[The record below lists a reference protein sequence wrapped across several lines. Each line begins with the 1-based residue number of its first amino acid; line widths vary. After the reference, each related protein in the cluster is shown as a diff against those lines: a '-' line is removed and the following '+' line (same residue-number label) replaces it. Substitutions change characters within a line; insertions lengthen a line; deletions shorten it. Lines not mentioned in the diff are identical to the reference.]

1 MTMLLI
7 LKLASWLGQRD
18 LDRAALGPL
27 EPSIFPV
34 RASYRDI
41 ITPDGRVIA
50 SAADPALAAEIAQRL
65 TRKNVGPPDPFFLRL
80 NSCGLM
86 PRLLNC

>member
-7 LKLASWLGQRD
+7 LKLASWLGQPHR
-18 LDRAALGPL
+18 DRAAFGPL
-27 EPSIFPV
+27 ESSNFPV

-50 SAADPALAAEIAQRL
+50 SPADAALAAEIAQRL
-65 TRKNVGPPDPFFLRL
+65 NETEWTRQEE
-80 NSCGLM
+80 CWAA
-86 PRLLNC
+86 

>member
-7 LKLASWLGQRD
+7 LKLASWLGQRHQG
-18 LDRAALGPL
+18 RAALGPL
-27 EPSIFPV
+27 EPINFPV

-50 SAADPALAAEIAQRL
+50 MAADAALAEHIAQRL
-65 TRKNVGPPDPFFLRL
+65 NETDWKRQEE
-80 NSCGLM
+80 CWAA
-86 PRLLNC
+86 

>member
-7 LKLASWLGQRD
+7 LKLASWLGQRHQG
-18 LDRAALGPL
+18 RAALGPL
-27 EPSIFPV
+27 EPSNFPV

-50 SAADPALAAEIAQRL
+50 SAADAALAEHIAQRL
-65 TRKNVGPPDPFFLRL
+65 NETDWKRQEE
-80 NSCGLM
+80 C
-86 PRLLNC
+86 CAA